1 MNFIT
6 SLPPSKYRGAV
17 YNAIFIVIDRFTKIV
32 RYIPITITIDAA

>member
-32 RYIPITITIDAA
+32 RYIPITVTIDAA